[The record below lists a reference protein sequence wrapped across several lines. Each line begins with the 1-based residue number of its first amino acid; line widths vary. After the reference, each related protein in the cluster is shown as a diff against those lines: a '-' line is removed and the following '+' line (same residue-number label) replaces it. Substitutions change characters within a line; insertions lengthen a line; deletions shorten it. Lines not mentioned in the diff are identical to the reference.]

1 LRLSRGKKNRQKT
14 ISNLERKSYFSR
26 KVFPISL
33 FWRSVFMIVVR
44 AVRMQIANSAASPLA
59 KKYWLDSGVLACSL
73 LLNDWL
79 IVIADV
85 VKKHMFL
92 AFFCT

>member
-1 LRLSRGKKNRQKT
+1 
-14 ISNLERKSYFSR
+14 
-26 KVFPISL
+26 
-33 FWRSVFMIVVR
+33 
-44 AVRMQIANSAASPLA
+44 LA

-85 VKKHMFL
+85 VKKTHYLVFSVLIYLNSSFAIVFL
-92 AFFCT
+92 LFSIFLQ